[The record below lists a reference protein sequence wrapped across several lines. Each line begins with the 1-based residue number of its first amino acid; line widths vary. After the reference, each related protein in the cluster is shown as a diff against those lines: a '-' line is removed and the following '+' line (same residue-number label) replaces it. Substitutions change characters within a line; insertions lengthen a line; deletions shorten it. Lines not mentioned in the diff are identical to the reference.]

1 MGKPLNTMTLIRPT
15 TVRALPNYRVYIEFA
30 DGAKGEV
37 DLSDLTG
44 QGVFHRWNDYNF
56 FEQVHSGDHREIKW
70 DDDIELC
77 PDSLYLK
84 LTGMS
89 PENLFPRLRKNIDT

>member
-1 MGKPLNTMTLIRPT
+1 MIRPLL
-15 TVRALPNYRVYIEFA
+15 VRALRNYRVYLEFA

-37 DLSDLTG
+37 DLSDLAG
-44 QGVFHRWNDYNF
+44 KGVFDRWNDYNF
-56 FEQVHSGDHREIKW
+56 FEQVHIGDHREIKW
-70 DDDIELC
+70 NDDIELC

-89 PENLFPRLRKNIDT
+89 PENLFPRLRKNSDT